1 MQRFFIPINIE
12 TIEFVRRYYYIAN
25 QLSFIIHMKKKK
37 IIVIGCGFGG
47 LQFVENLKKNVFDIL
62 IIDKVNYHQ
71 FQPLFYQ
78 VAASQIEPATI
89 AFPLRKIFQNRKDI
103 RIRLATVEALNNDE
117 KTVETSIG
125 EFSYDYLIIASGAKT
140 NYFGN
145 VEIEKNSLSLKSTFK
160 AMTIRNKTLMN
171 FEKILYEDDKDALY
185 NIVIVG
191 GGPTGVELAGAFSE
205 MKKEVLPKDY
215 PNILAHN
222 VNVYLLEGS
231 NHTLSAMSPFAQK
244 YSEKYLKKMGVI
256 VKTGV
261 FVKQYNGETVVLS
274 NGETIVSKNVIWS
287 AGVKGNPIDGIPED
301 LILPSNRIKVNRLN
315 RIESLDDVFAIGDV
329 AYMETE
335 KYPKGHPQVANV
347 AIGQAKNL
355 AKNLNRMTKDPQSK
369 LKHYEYRNLGTM
381 ATVGRNKALVDL
393 PFAKFKGRFAW
404 LIWMF
409 LHLMLILSVRNKLVI
424 FINWA
429 WNYITK
435 NSSLRLIL
443 KDENEPLD
451 I

>member
-1 MQRFFIPINIE
+1 
-12 TIEFVRRYYYIAN
+12 
-25 QLSFIIHMKKKK
+25 MKKKK

-47 LQFVENLKKNVFDIL
+47 LQFVKNLKKDVYDIL

-103 RIRLATVEALNNDE
+103 RIRLATVESLNDNE
-117 KTVETSIG
+117 KTISTSIG

-145 VEIEKNSLSLKSTFK
+145 EEIENNSLSLKSTFK

-171 FEKILYEDDKDALY
+171 FERILYKEDKSGLY

-191 GGPTGVELAGAFSE
+191 GGATGVELAGAFAE

-244 YSEKYLKKMGVI
+244 YSEKYLNKMGVI

-261 FVKQYNGETVVLS
+261 FVKKYDGENVVLS
-274 NGETIVSKNVIWS
+274 NGETITSKNVIWS
-287 AGVKGNPIDGIPED
+287 AGVIGNPIGGVPKD
-301 LILPSNRIKVNRLN
+301 LLLPSGRIKVNRIN
-315 RIESLDDVFAIGDV
+315 RVEPLDSVFAIGDV

-335 KYPKGHPQVANV
+335 KYPKGHPQLANV

-355 AKNLNRMTKDPQSK
+355 AKNINRITKEDNPK
-369 LKHYEYRNLGTM
+369 LKYYEYRNLGTM
-381 ATVGRNKALVDL
+381 ATVGRNKAVVDL
-393 PFAKFKGRFAW
+393 PFAKFKGGFAW

-443 KDENEPLD
+443 TDEDN
-451 I
+451 

>member
-1 MQRFFIPINIE
+1 
-12 TIEFVRRYYYIAN
+12 
-25 QLSFIIHMKKKK
+25 MKKKK

-47 LQFVENLKKNVFDIL
+47 LQFVKNLKKDVYDIL

-103 RIRLATVEALNNDE
+103 RIRLATVESLNDNE
-117 KTVETSIG
+117 KTISTSIG

-145 VEIEKNSLSLKSTFK
+145 EEIENNSLSLKSTFK

-171 FEKILYEDDKDALY
+171 FERILYKEDKTGLY

-191 GGPTGVELAGAFSE
+191 GGATGVELAGAFAE

-244 YSEKYLKKMGVI
+244 YSEKYLNKMGVI

-261 FVKQYNGETVVLS
+261 FVKKYDGENVVLS
-274 NGETIVSKNVIWS
+274 NGETITSKNVIWS
-287 AGVKGNPIDGIPED
+287 AGVIGNSIGGVPKD
-301 LILPSNRIKVNRLN
+301 LLLPSGRIKVNRIN
-315 RIESLDDVFAIGDV
+315 RVEPLDSVFAIGDV

-335 KYPKGHPQVANV
+335 KYPKGHPQLANV

-355 AKNLNRMTKDPQSK
+355 AKNINRITKEDNPK
-369 LKHYEYRNLGTM
+369 LKYYEYRNLGTM
-381 ATVGRNKALVDL
+381 ATVGRNKAVVDL
-393 PFAKFKGRFAW
+393 PFAKFKGGFAW

-443 KDENEPLD
+443 TDEDN
-451 I
+451 

>member
-1 MQRFFIPINIE
+1 
-12 TIEFVRRYYYIAN
+12 
-25 QLSFIIHMKKKK
+25 MKKKK

-47 LQFVENLKKNVFDIL
+47 LQFVKNLKKDVYDIL

-103 RIRLATVEALNNDE
+103 RIRLATVESLNDNE
-117 KTVETSIG
+117 KTISTSIG
-125 EFSYDYLIIASGAKT
+125 EFSYNYLIIASGAKT

-145 VEIEKNSLSLKSTFK
+145 EEIENNSLSLKSTFK

-171 FEKILYEDDKDALY
+171 FERILYKEDKSGLY

-191 GGPTGVELAGAFSE
+191 GGATGVELAGAFAE

-244 YSEKYLKKMGVI
+244 YSEKYLNKMGVI

-261 FVKQYNGETVVLS
+261 FVKKYDGENVVLS
-274 NGETIVSKNVIWS
+274 NGETITSKNVIWS
-287 AGVKGNPIDGIPED
+287 AGVIGNPIGGVPKD
-301 LILPSNRIKVNRLN
+301 LLLPSGRIKVNRIN
-315 RIESLDDVFAIGDV
+315 RVEPLDSVFAIGDV

-335 KYPKGHPQVANV
+335 KYPKGHPQLANV

-355 AKNLNRMTKDPQSK
+355 AKNINRITKEDNPK
-369 LKHYEYRNLGTM
+369 LKYYEYRNLGTM

-393 PFAKFKGRFAW
+393 PFAKFKGGFAW

-443 KDENEPLD
+443 TDEDNSKDS
-451 I
+451 

>member
-1 MQRFFIPINIE
+1 
-12 TIEFVRRYYYIAN
+12 
-25 QLSFIIHMKKKK
+25 MKKKK

-47 LQFVENLKKNVFDIL
+47 LQFVKNLKKDVYDIL

-103 RIRLATVEALNNDE
+103 RIRLATVESLNDNE
-117 KTVETSIG
+117 KTISTSIG
-125 EFSYDYLIIASGAKT
+125 EFSYNYLIIASGAKT

-145 VEIEKNSLSLKSTFK
+145 EEIENNSLSLKSTFK

-171 FEKILYEDDKDALY
+171 FERILYKEDKTGLY

-191 GGPTGVELAGAFSE
+191 GGATGVELAGAFAE

-244 YSEKYLKKMGVI
+244 YSEKYLNKMGVI

-261 FVKQYNGETVVLS
+261 FVKKYDGENVVLS
-274 NGETIVSKNVIWS
+274 NGETITSKNVIWS
-287 AGVKGNPIDGIPED
+287 AGVIGNPIGGVPKD
-301 LILPSNRIKVNRLN
+301 LLLPSGRIKVNRIN
-315 RIESLDDVFAIGDV
+315 RVEPLDSVFAIGDV

-335 KYPKGHPQVANV
+335 KYPKGHPQLANV

-355 AKNLNRMTKDPQSK
+355 AKNINRITKEDNPK
-369 LKHYEYRNLGTM
+369 LKYYEYRNLGTM

-393 PFAKFKGRFAW
+393 PFAKFKGGFAW

-443 KDENEPLD
+443 TDEDNSED
-451 I
+451 F

>member
-1 MQRFFIPINIE
+1 MIMAR
-12 TIEFVRRYYYIAN
+12 
-25 QLSFIIHMKKKK
+25 KK

-47 LQFVENLKKNVFDIL
+47 LQFIKNLKKDIFDIL
-62 IIDKVNYHQ
+62 LIDKVNHHQ

-89 AFPLRKIFQNRKDI
+89 SFPLRKIFQNRKDV
-103 RIRLATVEALNNDE
+103 RIRLTNVQEVNY
-117 KTVETSIG
+117 KQKVVETAVG
-125 EFSYDYLIIASGAKT
+125 NYSYDYLIIATGSRT
-140 NYFGN
+140 NYFDN
-145 VEIEKNSLSLKSTFK
+145 KEIEENSLSLKSTFN

-171 FEKILYEDDKDALY
+171 FEKILFKGDEDGLY

-191 GGPTGVELAGAFSE
+191 GGATGVELAGAFAE

-215 PNILAHN
+215 PNIN
-222 VNVYLLEGS
+222 SNKVNVYLLEGS
-231 NHTLSAMSPFAQK
+231 NHTLSSMSSFAQK
-244 YSEKYLKKMGVI
+244 YSEKYLLKMGVI

-261 FVKQYNGETVVLS
+261 FVKHYNGKTVTLS
-274 NGETIVSKNVIWS
+274 NGDSINSENVIWS
-287 AGVKGNPIDGIPED
+287 AGVKGNAISGIPDE
-301 LILPSNRIKVNRLN
+301 LLLPSGRIKVNRINKVEPLEN
-315 RIESLDDVFAIGDV
+315 VFAIGDV

-335 KYPKGHPQVANV
+335 KYPKGHPQLANV

-355 AKNLNRMTKDPQSK
+355 AKNLNKIVQGKEDK
-369 LKHYEYRNLGTM
+369 LKYYDYRNMGTM
-381 ATVGRNKALVDL
+381 ATVGRNKAVVDL
-393 PFAKFKGRFAW
+393 PFIKFKGRFAW
-404 LIWMF
+404 FIWMF

-443 KDENEPLD
+443 LDEKETSD
-451 I
+451 IV

>member
-1 MQRFFIPINIE
+1 MEKR
-12 TIEFVRRYYYIAN
+12 
-25 QLSFIIHMKKKK
+25 K

-47 LQFVENLKKNVFDIL
+47 LQFVKNLKKDIYDIL
-62 IIDKVNYHQ
+62 IIDKVNHHQ

-89 AFPLRKIFQNRKDI
+89 SFPLRKIFQKRSDV
-103 RIRLATVEALNNDE
+103 RIRLANVDSLDNNQ
-117 KTVETSIG
+117 KIIKTSIG
-125 EFSYDYLIIASGAKT
+125 EFPYDILVIATGAKT

-145 VEIEKNSLSLKSTFK
+145 KEIEKNSLSLKSTYN
-160 AMTIRNKTLMN
+160 AMSIRNKTLFN
-171 FEKILYEDDKDALY
+171 FEKILYEENKEGLY

-191 GGPTGVELAGAFSE
+191 AGPTGVELSGAFAE
-205 MKKEVLPKDY
+205 MKKEILPKDY
-215 PNILAHN
+215 PNILAQN

-231 NHTLSAMSPFAQK
+231 NHTLSSMSSHAQK
-244 YSEKYLKKMGVI
+244 YSERYLRKMGVI
-256 VKTGV
+256 VKTGI
-261 FVKQYNGETVVLS
+261 FVKQYDGETVVLS
-274 NGETIVSKNVIWS
+274 NGEIIISKNVIWS
-287 AGVKGNPIDGIPED
+287 AGVRGNPIGGIPES
-301 LILPSNRIKVNRLN
+301 LLLPSGRIIVNRLN
-315 RIESLDDVFAIGDV
+315 GVETLNDVYVIGDV

-355 AKNLNRMTKDPQSK
+355 AKNLNRMLNDKNSK
-369 LKHYEYRNLGTM
+369 LKHYEYHNLGTM
-381 ATVGRNKALVDL
+381 ATVGRNKAVVDL

-443 KDENEPLD
+443 LDEKDTLD
-451 I
+451 IKKTE

>member
-1 MQRFFIPINIE
+1 MIKR
-12 TIEFVRRYYYIAN
+12 
-25 QLSFIIHMKKKK
+25 KK

-47 LQFVENLKKNVFDIL
+47 LQLVKHLKKNTYDIL

-89 AFPLRKIFQNRKDI
+89 SFPLRKIFQKRKDV
-103 RIRLATVEALNNDE
+103 RIRLATVELLNNEE
-117 KTVETSIG
+117 KTIETSIG
-125 EFSYDYLIIASGAKT
+125 KFRYDYLIIATGAVT

-145 VEIEKNSLSLKSTFK
+145 SEIEKNSLSLKTTYK
-160 AMTIRNKTLMN
+160 AMSIRNKTLLN
-171 FEKILYEDDKDALY
+171 FEKILYEEDKDGLY

-191 GGPTGVELAGAFSE
+191 GGATGVELAGAYAE

-231 NHTLSAMSPFAQK
+231 NNTLSAMSPYAQK
-244 YSEKYLKKMGVI
+244 YSEKYLRKMGVI

-261 FVKQYNGETVVLS
+261 FVNQYDGNTVVLS
-274 NGETIVSKNVIWS
+274 NGDTINSKNVIWS
-287 AGVKGNPIDGIPED
+287 AGVKGNPIGGIPD
-301 LILPSNRIKVNRLN
+301 NLLQKTNRIKVDRHNRV
-315 RIESLDDVFAIGDV
+315 ESLQDVFAIGDV
-329 AYMETE
+329 AHMETD

-347 AIGQAKNL
+347 AIGQAKIL
-355 AKNLNRMTKDPQSK
+355 AKNINLMQKNDSSQ
-369 LKHYEYRNLGTM
+369 LKSYEYRNLGTM

-443 KDENEPLD
+443 IDDEKNISETN
-451 I
+451 